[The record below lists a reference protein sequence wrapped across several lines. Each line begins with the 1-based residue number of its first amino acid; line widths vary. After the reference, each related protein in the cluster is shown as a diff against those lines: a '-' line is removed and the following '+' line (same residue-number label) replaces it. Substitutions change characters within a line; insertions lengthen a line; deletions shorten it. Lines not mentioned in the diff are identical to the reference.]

1 MCYDQAFKIL
11 SGLLTPLIAI
21 ITLYIAWQQY
31 MINKRKYKLDL
42 YEKRLQIYGEVK
54 KILGA
59 VMGSTTVS
67 DINLMK
73 FIAEFI
79 TSTSEADFL
88 FDQEITTFIK
98 DINSHCINL
107 WSLNSQYLDSSQ
119 SRPEDYNHQKIV
131 YDYHIEKEWFTNQVD
146 TAKNLFRKYLILS
159 R

>member
-1 MCYDQAFKIL
+1 MCYDQVLKIL

-54 KILGA
+54 KMLGT
-59 VMGSTTVS
+59 VMANATVS
-67 DINLMK
+67 DINLM
-73 FIAEFI
+73 EFI

-88 FDQEITTFIK
+88 FDQEITNYIK
-98 DINSHCINL
+98 NIYSHGINL
-107 WSLNSQYLDSSQ
+107 WNLNRQYLDSSQ
-119 SRPEDYNHQKIV
+119 LRPKDYNHQKIV
-131 YDYHIEKEWFTNQVD
+131 DGCHNELEWFTNQVD
-146 TAKNLFRKYLILS
+146 IAKELFRKYLILS